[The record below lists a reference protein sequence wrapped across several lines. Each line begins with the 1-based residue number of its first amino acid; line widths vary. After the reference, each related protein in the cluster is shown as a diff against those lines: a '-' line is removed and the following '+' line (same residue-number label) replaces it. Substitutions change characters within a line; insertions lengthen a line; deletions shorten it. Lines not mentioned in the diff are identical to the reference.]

1 MNKTIIAILKDMKIS
16 IPEMLVV
23 EANSTPIM
31 EVIITPQD
39 TFYLEDGS
47 DDFYKFLHGFVR
59 VEEYN
64 QNSYE
69 RVVKNSY
76 QNYIK
81 EHYKEL
87 YKDADISKKYAKM
100 KKYIVELRKTNKKLV
115 KERQEKLDEIEQLK
129 SCIRGLE
136 GERQKLKHKMISL
149 QTTLDKYKAVGIT
162 EKKVNTAYSTQNTM
176 STFFKMLLES
186 EIEARRYL

>member
-23 EANSTPIM
+23 EADSTPIM

-64 QNSYE
+64 QNVYE

-76 QNYIK
+76 QNYIR
-81 EHYKEL
+81 EYGKEL
-87 YKDADISKKYAKM
+87 QKNKNIDQRYLEM
-100 KKYIVELRKTNKKLV
+100 KKCIIELRKENKKLV
-115 KERQEKLDEIEQLK
+115 KERQERLDEIEQLK
-129 SCIRGLE
+129 SCIQGLE

-149 QTTLDKYKAVGIT
+149 QDVLDKYKAAGIT
-162 EKKVNTAYSTQNTM
+162 EEKVNTAYHTQDIV